1 MAEAKP
7 VAFSRT
13 QIALHWTVAVLIAFQ
28 FLAHDGM
35 EHLWRATQ
43 RGGTVSAT
51 DTNMAY
57 LHIFCGCLVL
67 VLVIWRLALR
77 FTRGA
82 PAAPAAEPVALRL
95 VAAASHFALY
105 ALIIILPVSGLAA
118 WFFGATPAAGVHVIA
133 KTVLL
138 PLIFLHAAGALAHH
152 FVWKTDV
159 LKRMLVPAPKHL
171 QARRQGTN

>member
-1 MAEAKP
+1 MAETKP
-7 VAFSRT
+7 AAFSRT
-13 QIALHWTVAVLIAFQ
+13 QIVLHWTVAALIAFQ
-28 FLAHDGM
+28 FLASDGM

-43 RGGTVSAT
+43 RGGTVSAS

-67 VLVIWRLALR
+67 ALVMWRLVLR
-77 FTRGA
+77 LTRGA
-82 PAAPAAEPVALRL
+82 PPAPQAEPAALRL

-105 ALIIILPVSGLAA
+105 ALIIVLPVSGLAA
-118 WFFGATPAAGVHVIA
+118 WFLGATPAAGVHLVA

-152 FVWKTDV
+152 FIWKTDV
-159 LKRMLVPAPKHL
+159 LKRMLVP
-171 QARRQGTN
+171 QRG